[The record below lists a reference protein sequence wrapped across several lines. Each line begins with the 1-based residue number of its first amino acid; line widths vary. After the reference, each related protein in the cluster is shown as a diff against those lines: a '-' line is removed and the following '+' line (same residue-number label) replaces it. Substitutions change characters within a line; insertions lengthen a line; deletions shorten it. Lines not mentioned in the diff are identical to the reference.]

1 MTDLETV
8 RRPPPIAPIGHEL
21 PDRQPRAGTPS
32 LSWTYVIAGVL
43 GSVFVAVAGAGGFLF
58 AAWLLMRDIH

>member
-1 MTDLETV
+1 MTDLKTV

-21 PDRQPRAGTPS
+21 PDRQPRRPPP

-43 GSVFVAVAGAGGFLF
+43 GTVIVAVAGAGGFLF